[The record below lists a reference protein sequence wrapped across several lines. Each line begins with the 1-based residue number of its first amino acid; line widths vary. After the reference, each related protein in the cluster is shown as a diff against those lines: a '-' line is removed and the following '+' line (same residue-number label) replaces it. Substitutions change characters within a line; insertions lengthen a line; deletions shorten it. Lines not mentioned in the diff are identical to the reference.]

1 MSKNANQSC
10 VNKIIERIT
19 STGLARPRKKV
30 SVNVYGDLYKAK
42 LKKSFDLHWES
53 AKGSTEPH
61 QRLSMWND
69 HVKACW
75 EKETP
80 ELQDEVTK
88 RTEEENAQLMAARKK
103 KASFTGSPEGLVQ
116 YVRDII

>member
-88 RTEEENAQLMAARKK
+88 RTEEENAQLMAAWKK
-103 KASFTGSPEGLVQ
+103 KALFTGSPEGLVQ

>member
-19 STGLARPRKKV
+19 STGLARPRKKA
-30 SVNVYGDLYKAK
+30 SVTVYGDLYREK

-61 QRLSMWND
+61 QRLSIWND
-69 HVKACW
+69 HVKSCW

-80 ELQDEVTK
+80 EVQDKVTK
-88 RTEEENAQLMAARKK
+88 HTEEENAQLMAAWKK
-103 KASFTGSPEGLVQ
+103 KVSFTGSPEDLVE
-116 YVRDII
+116 